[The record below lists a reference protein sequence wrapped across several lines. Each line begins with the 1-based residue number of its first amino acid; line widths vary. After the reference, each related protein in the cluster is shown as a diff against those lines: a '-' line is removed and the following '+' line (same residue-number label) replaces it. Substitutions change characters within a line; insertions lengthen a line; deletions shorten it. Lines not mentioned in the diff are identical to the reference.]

1 MGNDKAANQAP
12 PPAAEVPPPVVDPA
26 TGFWARAHEHKIIQ
40 WGIGYLG
47 AALALA
53 HGQELVGHAFHW
65 PDVVTRI
72 FMIVLIIGFPIS
84 LTFAWYHGHRGLK
97 QMSAGEL
104 AIVSV
109 LLLIGAVF
117 FTAALPSDEHAAD
130 VAAAH
135 DAPSAASDVHADGA
149 AAAGA
154 AAESSSPPSATER
167 PVLPNSVAVLPLEN
181 LSADRDSALYALGMH
196 AEIISQLT
204 KLRNVSVIGR
214 DSVLPYAANRPSPE
228 RIAADLNVKSL
239 LVGTFQAAN
248 GRIRIAMQLVDPATR
263 TNLWSDEYQS
273 NFEDVFAVQADIS
286 MNVANALAVEFS
298 VTEQQEIEKRPTS
311 SADAYALFLQAEG
324 ILDAA
329 GGFDVAHSLL
339 DRAIELDPTFARA
352 HGTKAAFY
360 AATFINTVNGAAVA
374 ASGQA
379 DLERLVR
386 SNAERALALDPS
398 ELRAHSALRTLNI
411 LTWRWSTFERSLA
424 PGDEV
429 RFSAPEVWVA
439 AWMGRRDEARRIAQ
453 KLYDLN
459 PGNGLHTLIQYVAQS
474 YAGDHAGSMQTVR
487 RALDAQPANSL
498 LRLWLGFNHI
508 LLGDDKEAFAELQS
522 VERQLGDN
530 PPIVFFP
537 ELAYAYSRLERP
549 ADARRVFDQ
558 FRMRAE
564 QSDPGAGAWAVA
576 YWAIG
581 DKTQTLHW
589 LDVLAE
595 KISNHEVD
603 PGLVTVMNFKMDFL
617 DDPALNTPELQS
629 ALSRI
634 TGE

>member
-1 MGNDKAANQAP
+1 MGNDTAANKAA
-12 PPAAEVPPPVVDPA
+12 PPAAEVPPPVDAA
-26 TGFWARAHEHKIIQ
+26 TGFWARVHEHKIIQ

-53 HGQELVGHAFHW
+53 HGEELVGHAFHW

-130 VAAAH
+130 ADAAH
-135 DAPSAASDVHADGA
+135 DAPSSASDVHADGA

-154 AAESSSPPSATER
+154 AGDSSPPASTTEQ

-181 LSADRDSALYALGMH
+181 LSADRDSASYALGMH

-228 RIAADLNVKSL
+228 RIAADLRVKSL
-239 LVGTFQAAN
+239 LVGTFQSAN
-248 GRIRIAMQLVDPATR
+248 GQIRIAMQLVDPTTR
-263 TNLWSDEYQS
+263 ANLWSDEYQS

-298 VTEQQEIEKRPTS
+298 AAEQQEIEKKPTS
-311 SADAYALFLQAEG
+311 SAQAYALYLQAEG
-324 ILDAA
+324 LVDAA
-329 GGFDVAHSLL
+329 RGFDAGHDLL

-352 HGTKAAFY
+352 YATKAGFY
-360 AATFINTVNGAAVA
+360 SASFINTVNGAAVSA
-374 ASGQA
+374 GGQA
-379 DLERLVR
+379 DLDRLVR
-386 SNAERALALDPS
+386 SYAERALALDPT
-398 ELRAHSALRTLNI
+398 EARAHTALRTLNI
-411 LTWRWSTFERSLA
+411 LTWRWSTFERSLE
-424 PGDEV
+424 PGDEIGL
-429 RFSAPEVWVA
+429 SAPEVWVF
-439 AWMGRRDEARRIAQ
+439 AWTGRRAEARRIAQ
-453 KLYDLN
+453 RLYDLN
-459 PGNGLHTLIQYVAQS
+459 PRNGLYTMIHYVAQS
-474 YAGDHAGSMQTVR
+474 YAGDRAGAMETLR
-487 RALDAQPANSL
+487 RELEGQPANSL
-498 LRLWLGFNHI
+498 MRLWLGFTYI
-508 LLGDDKEAFAELQS
+508 VLGNDREALAELQS
-522 VERQLGDN
+522 VERQLGADG
-530 PPIVFFP
+530 PIVFLP
-537 ELAYAYSRLERP
+537 ELAYGYSRLGRHQ
-549 ADARRVFDQ
+549 DARRVFEQ

-564 QSDPGAGAWAVA
+564 QTDPGAGAWAMA
-576 YWAIG
+576 HWAIG

-603 PGLVTVMNFKMDFL
+603 PGLVTVMNFRMNFL

-634 TGE
+634 TGD